1 MTESIK
7 DRALRYRNLA
17 KDETFQ
23 ELIETVAH
31 RQVDVFLSQES
42 STEAIDA
49 ARSIVVA
56 LKEID
61 TVIQSILDAE
71 AVYDKKHN
79 S

>member
-7 DRALRYRNLA
+7 DKALRYRNLA

>member
-7 DRALRYRNLA
+7 DKALRFRNLA

-42 STEAIDA
+42 STEAIDD
-49 ARSIVVA
+49 ARAIVVA

>member
-1 MTESIK
+1 LTESIK
-7 DRALRYRNLA
+7 DKALRFRNLA

-31 RQVDVFLSQES
+31 RQVDVFLAQES
-42 STEAIDA
+42 STEAIDE
-49 ARSIVVA
+49 ARAIVVA

>member
-7 DRALRYRNLA
+7 DKALRFRNLA

-42 STEAIDA
+42 STEAIDE
-49 ARSIVVA
+49 ARAIVVA

>member
-7 DRALRYRNLA
+7 DKALRFRNLA

-31 RQVDVFLSQES
+31 RQVDVFLAQES
-42 STEAIDA
+42 STEAIDE
-49 ARSIVVA
+49 ARAIVVA

>member
-7 DRALRYRNLA
+7 DKALRFRNLA

-49 ARSIVVA
+49 ARAIVVA